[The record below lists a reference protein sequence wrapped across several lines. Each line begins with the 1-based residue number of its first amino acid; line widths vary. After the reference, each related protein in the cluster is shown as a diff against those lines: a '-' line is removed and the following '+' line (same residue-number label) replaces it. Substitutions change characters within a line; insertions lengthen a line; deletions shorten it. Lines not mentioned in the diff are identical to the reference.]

1 MLVALTPMDI
11 HNKEFERSFRGYNE
25 DEVDQFLDNI
35 VDEFEKMYKEN
46 MEMKERISVLMDQIN
61 QFRTMEKTLKDTL
74 VTAQKTADEV
84 TAVAQQKSK
93 LILREAEEQA
103 RQIRA
108 NANQDVVEANREQF
122 EIKKQIRILKMK
134 IRTLLES
141 QIEEIDQLADED
153 VVSTIVPTDTSSDSS
168 SEVS

>member
-11 HNKEFERSFRGYNE
+11 HNKEFPRSFRGYNE
-25 DEVDQFLDNI
+25 DDVDQFLDNI

-74 VTAQKTADEV
+74 ITAQKTADEV

-103 RQIRA
+103 RQIRS

-141 QIEEIDQLADED
+141 QIEEIEQLADED
-153 VVSTIVPTDTSSDSS
+153 IASSVVPNDSSSDSQ

>member
-1 MLVALTPMDI
+1 MALTPMDI

-46 MEMKERISVLMDQIN
+46 MEMKERIAILMDQIN
-61 QFRTMEKTLKDTL
+61 QFRTMEKTLRDTL

-84 TAVAQQKSK
+84 TAVAQQKAK

-103 RQIRA
+103 RQIRT
-108 NANQDVVEANREQF
+108 NANQDVVEANKEQF

-141 QIEEIDQLADED
+141 QIEEIEQLADAD
-153 VVSTIVPTDTSSDSS
+153 DASTIVPADTS

>member
-46 MEMKERISVLMDQIN
+46 MEMRERISILMDQIN

-74 VTAQKTADEV
+74 VTAQKTANEV

-103 RQIRA
+103 RQIRV

-141 QIEEIDQLADED
+141 QIEEIEQLADED
-153 VVSTIVPTDTSSDSS
+153 VASSVVPRDTSSDSQ

>member
-11 HNKEFERSFRGYNE
+11 HNKEFPRSFRGYNE
-25 DEVDQFLDNI
+25 DDVDQFLDNI

-153 VVSTIVPTDTSSDSS
+153 VASTIVPTDTSSDSS

>member
-46 MEMKERISVLMDQIN
+46 MEMRERISILMDQIN

-103 RQIRA
+103 RQIRV

-141 QIEEIDQLADED
+141 QIEEIEQLADED
-153 VVSTIVPTDTSSDSS
+153 VASSVVPRDTSSDSQ

>member
-46 MEMKERISVLMDQIN
+46 MEMKERISILMDQIN

-74 VTAQKTADEV
+74 VTAQKTANEV

-103 RQIRA
+103 RQIRV

-141 QIEEIDQLADED
+141 QIEEIEQLADED
-153 VVSTIVPTDTSSDSS
+153 VASSVVSRDTSSDSQ

>member
-1 MLVALTPMDI
+1 MALTPMDI

-35 VDEFEKMYKEN
+35 VDEFEKIYKEN
-46 MEMKERISVLMDQIN
+46 MEMKERISILMDQIS

-84 TAVAQQKSK
+84 TSVAQQKAK

-108 NANQDVVEANREQF
+108 NANQDVVEANKEQF

-141 QIEEIDQLADED
+141 QIEEIDQLAED
-153 VVSTIVPTDTSSDSS
+153 DDSSTIVSADTS

>member
-1 MLVALTPMDI
+1 MDI

-35 VDEFEKMYKEN
+35 VDEFEKIYKEN
-46 MEMKERISVLMDQIN
+46 MEMKERISILMDQIS

-84 TAVAQQKSK
+84 TSVAQQKAK

-108 NANQDVVEANREQF
+108 NANQDVVEANKEQF

-141 QIEEIDQLADED
+141 QIEEIDQLADD
-153 VVSTIVPTDTSSDSS
+153 DDDDDSSTIVHADTS

>member
-1 MLVALTPMDI
+1 MALTPMDI

-35 VDEFEKMYKEN
+35 VDEFEKIYKEN
-46 MEMKERISVLMDQIN
+46 MEMKERISILMDQIS

-84 TAVAQQKSK
+84 TSVAQQKAK

-108 NANQDVVEANREQF
+108 NANQDVVEGYKEQF

-141 QIEEIDQLADED
+141 QIEEIDQLAED
-153 VVSTIVPTDTSSDSS
+153 DDSSTIVSADTS

>member
-1 MLVALTPMDI
+1 VALTPMDI

-46 MEMKERISVLMDQIN
+46 LEMKERISVLMDQIN

-84 TAVAQQKSK
+84 TAVAQQKAQ
-93 LILREAEEQA
+93 LILREAEDQA
-103 RQIRA
+103 RQIREK
-108 NANQDVVEANREQF
+108 ANQDVVEANREQF
-122 EIKKQIRILKMK
+122 EIKKQTRILKTK
-134 IRTLLES
+134 IRSLLES
-141 QIEEIDQLADED
+141 QIAEIEQLTEEDAATT
-153 VVSTIVPTDTSSDSS
+153 VTSSDNVGSS
-168 SEVS
+168 DLS

>member
-1 MLVALTPMDI
+1 MDI

-35 VDEFEKMYKEN
+35 VDEFEKIYKEN
-46 MEMKERISVLMDQIN
+46 MEMKERISILMDQIS

-84 TAVAQQKSK
+84 TSVAQQKAK

-108 NANQDVVEANREQF
+108 NANQDVVEANKEQF

-141 QIEEIDQLADED
+141 QIEEIDQLAED
-153 VVSTIVPTDTSSDSS
+153 DDSSTIVSADTS